1 MDRRFLTL
9 LAVSLVFAL
18 VVSAIFYSM
27 TSKAGSQP
35 KKTEVVEMKDVVV
48 AARPLPVGLTV
59 KAGDVKVVKLPAQA
73 FPKGGFSKPEDVLD
87 RPVVANILADEPILE
102 GRLAQRG
109 SGVGLA
115 PIIPVGMRAVTVRVN
130 DVVGVAGFV
139 LPGMRVDVLITGN
152 PPGNRTTVTKT
163 ILQNILVLSA
173 GKTLQTDA
181 SGKPVDAPNVTLL
194 VTPKQ
199 AELLTLAGN
208 EGRIQ
213 LVLRNGGDQNIEKTS
228 GMSLAAIYGRYV
240 QQQGV
245 EDRPSPSDDF
255 YDEVNPRRRR
265 APEPQ
270 EVAAAPAPPPAPP
283 APAPVP
289 DQIITIRGVEK
300 KVETFPTAK
309 PTQEP
314 GRNP

>member
-27 TSKAGSQP
+27 TSKAGTQP
-35 KKTEVVEMKDVVV
+35 KKAEAIELKDVVV
-48 AARPLPVGLTV
+48 AARPLSVGLTV
-59 KAGDVKVVKLPAQA
+59 KAADVKVVKLPAQA

-87 RPVVANILADEPILE
+87 RPVVANILAEEPILE

-115 PIIPVGMRAVTVRVN
+115 PVIPVGMRAVTVRVN

-194 VTPKQ
+194 VTPQQ

-213 LVLRNGGDQNIEKTS
+213 LVLRNGGDQNIEKTA
-228 GMSLAAIYGRYV
+228 GLSLAAIYGRHARMQALDEESAAEYEE
-240 QQQGV
+240 G
-245 EDRPSPSDDF
+245 SDPL
-255 YDEVNPRRRR
+255 NPRRRSSAR
-265 APEPQ
+265 AQ
-270 EVAAAPAPPPAPP
+270 AAAAPPPPPP
-283 APAPVP
+283 PPPAPVP
-289 DQIITIRGVEK
+289 DQIITIRGVDK
-300 KVETFPTAK
+300 KVETLQTMK
-309 PTQEP
+309 SVQDT

>member
-1 MDRRFLTL
+1 MDRRFLTV

-18 VVSAIFYSM
+18 VVSALFYSM

-35 KKTEVVEMKDVVV
+35 KKAEAIELRDVVV
-48 AARPLPVGLTV
+48 AARPLPVGQTV
-59 KAGDVKVVKLPAQA
+59 KAADVKVVKIPAQA

-87 RPVVANILADEPILE
+87 RPVVANILAEEPILE

-115 PIIPVGMRAVTVRVN
+115 PVIPVGMRAVTVRVN

-139 LPGMRVDVLITGN
+139 LPGMRVDVLITGH
-152 PPGNRTTVTKT
+152 PPGNNTTVTKT

-173 GKTLQTDA
+173 GKTLQTDS

-194 VTPKQ
+194 VTPQQ

-213 LVLRNGGDQNIEKTS
+213 LVLRNGGDQNIEQTA
-228 GMSLAAIYGRYV
+228 GLSLAALYGKHA
-240 QQQGV
+240 
-245 EDRPSPSDDF
+245 RPQTFGAESGGADEEF
-255 YDEVNPRRRR
+255 DEVTGAPVRKRRPQP
-265 APEPQ
+265 AP
-270 EVAAAPAPPPAPP
+270 VAVAPPPPPPAP
-283 APAPVP
+283 ARVP
-289 DQIITIRGVEK
+289 DQIITIRGIEK
-300 KVETFPTAK
+300 KVETVQSVKSAEDT
-309 PTQEP
+309 

>member
-1 MDRRFLTL
+1 MDRRFLTV

-18 VVSAIFYSM
+18 VVSALFYSM

-35 KKTEVVEMKDVVV
+35 KKAEAIELRDVVV
-48 AARPLPVGLTV
+48 AARPLPVGQTV
-59 KAGDVKVVKLPAQA
+59 KAADVKVVKIPAQA

-87 RPVVANILADEPILE
+87 RPVVANILAEEPILE

-115 PIIPVGMRAVTVRVN
+115 PVIPVGMRAVTVRVN

-139 LPGMRVDVLITGN
+139 LPGMRVDVLITGH
-152 PPGNRTTVTKT
+152 PPGNNTTVTKT

-173 GKTLQTDA
+173 GKTLQTDS

-194 VTPKQ
+194 VSPQQ

-213 LVLRNGGDQNIEKTS
+213 LVLRNGGDQNIEKTA
-228 GMSLAAIYGRYV
+228 GLSLAALYGKHA
-240 QQQGV
+240 
-245 EDRPSPSDDF
+245 RPQAFGAESGGADEEF
-255 YDEVNPRRRR
+255 DEVTGTPVRKRRPQP
-265 APEPQ
+265 APVT
-270 EVAAAPAPPPAPP
+270 VAPPPPPPAP
-283 APAPVP
+283 ARVP
-289 DQIITIRGVEK
+289 DQIITIRGIEK
-300 KVETFPTAK
+300 KVETVQSVKSAEDT
-309 PTQEP
+309 

>member
-1 MDRRFLTL
+1 MDRRFLTVL
-9 LAVSLVFAL
+9 GVSLVFAL
-18 VVSAIFYSM
+18 VVSSLFYSM
-27 TSKAGSQP
+27 TSRAGNQP
-35 KKTEVVEMKDVVV
+35 KKAEVIEMKDVVV

-59 KAGDVKVVKLPAQA
+59 KAADVKVVKIPAQA

-87 RPVVANILADEPILE
+87 RPVVANILAEEPILE

-115 PIIPVGMRAVTVRVN
+115 PVIPVGMRAVTVRVN

-139 LPGMRVDVLITGN
+139 LPGMRVDVLITGH
-152 PPGNRTTVTKT
+152 PPGNNTTVTKT

-173 GKTLQTDA
+173 GKTLQTDS

-194 VTPKQ
+194 VTPQQ

-213 LVLRNGGDQNIEKTS
+213 LVLRNGGDQNIEKTQ
-228 GMSLAAIYGRYV
+228 GLSLVALYGKHA
-240 QQQGV
+240 
-245 EDRPSPSDDF
+245 RPQALAQPEGGSSDEEF
-255 YDEVNPRRRR
+255 DEVAPRRRKPQP
-265 APEPQ
+265 AP
-270 EVAAAPAPPPAPP
+270 VAVAPPPPP
-283 APAPVP
+283 PPPAPVP
-289 DQIITIRGVEK
+289 DQIIAIRGVEK
-300 KVETFPTAK
+300 KVETIQPGK
-309 PTQEP
+309 PADSM

>member
-18 VVSAIFYSM
+18 VVSAIFHSM

-35 KKTEVVEMKDVVV
+35 KKVEAVETKDVVV
-48 AARPLPVGLTV
+48 AARPLAVGLTV
-59 KAGDVKVVKLPAQA
+59 KAADVKVVKLPSQA

-87 RPVVANILADEPILE
+87 RPVVANILGDEPILE

-152 PPGNRTTVTKT
+152 PPGNRTMVTKT

-194 VTPKQ
+194 VTPQQ

-213 LVLRNGGDQNIEKTS
+213 LVLRNGGDQNIEKTA
-228 GMSLAAIYGRYV
+228 GLNLAAIYGRHV
-240 QQQGV
+240 RWQGGE
-245 EDRPSPSDDF
+245 EDGAA
-255 YDEVNPRRRR
+255 DEDYFGAVNPRRRSR
-265 APEPQ
+265 AQTQPVVVP
-270 EVAAAPAPPPAPP
+270 PPPPPPAP
-283 APAPVP
+283 VP
-289 DQIITIRGVEK
+289 EQIITIRGVDK
-300 KVETFPTAK
+300 KVETLQTMKSAQD
-309 PTQEP
+309 T

>member
-1 MDRRFLTL
+1 MDRRFLTV

-18 VVSAIFYSM
+18 VVSALFYSM
-27 TSKAGSQP
+27 TSKAGNPP
-35 KKTEVVEMKDVVV
+35 KKAEVIEMKDVVV

-59 KAGDVKVVKLPAQA
+59 KAADVKVVKIPAQA

-87 RPVVANILADEPILE
+87 RPVVANILAEEPILE

-115 PIIPVGMRAVTVRVN
+115 PVIPVGMRAVTVRVN

-139 LPGMRVDVLITGN
+139 LPGMRVDVLITGH
-152 PPGNRTTVTKT
+152 PPGNNTTVTKT

-173 GKTLQTDA
+173 GKTLQTDS

-194 VTPKQ
+194 VTPQQ

-213 LVLRNGGDQNIEKTS
+213 LVLRNGGDQNIEKTTGLS
-228 GMSLAAIYGRYV
+228 LMALYGKHARPQMTTMSQDSAP
-240 QQQGV
+240 V
-245 EDRPSPSDDF
+245 EDEPEVPS
-255 YDEVNPRRRR
+255 PRRRR
-265 APEPQ
+265 PQPEPAT
-270 EVAAAPAPPPAPP
+270 VAPPPPP
-283 APAPVP
+283 PPPPAPVP
-289 DQIITIRGVEK
+289 DQIIAIRGVEK
-300 KVETFPTAK
+300 KVETIQPGKTA
-309 PTQEP
+309 ESM

>member
-1 MDRRFLTL
+1 MDRRFLTV

-18 VVSAIFYSM
+18 VVSALFYSM

-35 KKTEVVEMKDVVV
+35 KKAEVVEMKDVVV

-59 KAGDVKVVKLPAQA
+59 KAADVKVVKIPAQA
-73 FPKGGFSKPEDVLD
+73 FPKGAFSKPEDVLD
-87 RPVVANILADEPILE
+87 RPVVANILAEEPILE

-115 PIIPVGMRAVTVRVN
+115 PVIPVGMRAVTVRVN

-194 VTPKQ
+194 VTPQQ

-213 LVLRNGGDQNIEKTS
+213 LVLRNGGDQNIENTT
-228 GMSLAAIYGRYV
+228 GLSLAALYGKHARMV
-240 QQQGV
+240 AEAPGDPD
-245 EDRPSPSDDF
+245 EEM
-255 YDEVNPRRRR
+255 YDEAAPRRRR
-265 APEPQ
+265 PQ
-270 EVAAAPAPPPAPP
+270 PAPVVVPPPLPP
-283 APAPVP
+283 PAPVP

-300 KVETFPTAK
+300 KVETIQAK
-309 PTQEP
+309 KAAEDT

>member
-27 TSKAGSQP
+27 TSKAGTQP
-35 KKTEVVEMKDVVV
+35 KKAEAIELKDVVV
-48 AARPLPVGLTV
+48 AARPLSVGLTV
-59 KAGDVKVVKLPAQA
+59 KAADVKVVKLPAQA

-87 RPVVANILADEPILE
+87 RPVVANILAEEPILE

-115 PIIPVGMRAVTVRVN
+115 PVIPVGMRAVTVRVN

-194 VTPKQ
+194 VTPQQ

-213 LVLRNGGDQNIEKTS
+213 LVLRNGGDQNIEKTA
-228 GMSLAAIYGRYV
+228 GLSLAAIYGRHARM
-240 QQQGV
+240 QALDDESAV
-245 EDRPSPSDDF
+245 EYEEGSDPL
-255 YDEVNPRRRR
+255 NPRRRSSAR
-265 APEPQ
+265 AQ
-270 EVAAAPAPPPAPP
+270 AAALPPPPP
-283 APAPVP
+283 PPPPAPVP
-289 DQIITIRGVEK
+289 DQIITIRGVDK
-300 KVETFPTAK
+300 KVETLQTMK
-309 PTQEP
+309 SVQDT

>member
-18 VVSAIFYSM
+18 VVSAVFYSM

-35 KKTEVVEMKDVVV
+35 KKAEALEMKDVVV

-59 KAGDVKVVKLPAQA
+59 KASDVKVLKMPAQA

-139 LPGMRVDVLITGN
+139 LPGMRVDVLITGS
-152 PPGNRTTVTKT
+152 PPGNKTTVTKT

-173 GKTLQTDA
+173 GKTLQTDD

-194 VTPKQ
+194 VSPQQ

-213 LVLRNGGDQNIEKTS
+213 LVLRNGGDQNIEKTN
-228 GMSLAAIYGRYV
+228 GLNLAAIYGKHARMV
-240 QQQGV
+240 PAE
-245 EDRPSPSDDF
+245 EDRGPSDEY
-255 YDEVNPRRRR
+255 YDEVNPNPRRR
-265 APEPQ
+265 APERTPVV
-270 EVAAAPAPPPAPP
+270 VAPPPPPPPPAP
-283 APAPVP
+283 AP

-300 KVETFPTAK
+300 KVETFQTK
-309 PTQEP
+309 PVQDT

>member
-18 VVSAIFYSM
+18 VVSAVFYSM

-35 KKTEVVEMKDVVV
+35 KKAEALEMKDVVV
-48 AARPLPVGLTV
+48 AARPLAVGLTV
-59 KAGDVKVVKLPAQA
+59 KASDVKVLKVPAQA

-173 GKTLQTDA
+173 GKTLQTDD

-194 VTPKQ
+194 VTPQQ

-213 LVLRNGGDQNIEKTS
+213 LVLRNGGDQNIEKTA
-228 GMSLAAIYGRYV
+228 GLNLAAIYGKYARAAALEEERG
-240 QQQGV
+240 QA
-245 EDRPSPSDDF
+245 EDDF
-255 YDEVNPRRRR
+255 DEVNPRRRTPVR
-265 APEPQ
+265 TPVVVAPP
-270 EVAAAPAPPPAPP
+270 PPPPPPAP
-283 APAPVP
+283 AP

-300 KVETFPTAK
+300 KVETFQTMK
-309 PTQEP
+309 PAQDT

>member
-1 MDRRFLTL
+1 MDRRFLTV

-18 VVSAIFYSM
+18 VVSALFYSM

-35 KKTEVVEMKDVVV
+35 KKAEVIEMKDVVV

-59 KAGDVKVVKLPAQA
+59 KAADVKVVKIPAQA

-87 RPVVANILADEPILE
+87 RPVVANILAEEPILE

-115 PIIPVGMRAVTVRVN
+115 PVIPVGMRAVTVRVN

-139 LPGMRVDVLITGN
+139 LPGMRVDVLITGH
-152 PPGNRTTVTKT
+152 PPGNNTTVTKT

-173 GKTLQTDA
+173 GKTLQTDS

-194 VTPKQ
+194 VTPQQ

-213 LVLRNGGDQNIEKTS
+213 LVLRNGGDQNIEKTQ
-228 GMSLAAIYGRYV
+228 GLSLVALYGRHA
-240 QQQGV
+240 
-245 EDRPSPSDDF
+245 RPQALAQDGGPAEEEF
-255 YDEVNPRRRR
+255 DEAAPRRRR
-265 APEPQ
+265 AQP
-270 EVAAAPAPPPAPP
+270 APVVVAPPPPP
-283 APAPVP
+283 PPPAPVP

-300 KVETFPTAK
+300 KVETIQPGKTADSM
-309 PTQEP
+309 

>member
-1 MDRRFLTL
+1 MDRRFLTV

-18 VVSAIFYSM
+18 VVSALFYSM

-35 KKTEVVEMKDVVV
+35 KKAEVIEMKDVVV
-48 AARPLPVGLTV
+48 ASRPLAVGLTV
-59 KAGDVKVVKLPAQA
+59 KAADVKVVKMPAQA

-87 RPVVANILADEPILE
+87 RPVVANILAEEPILE

-115 PIIPVGMRAVTVRVN
+115 PVIPVGMRAVTVRVN

-194 VTPKQ
+194 VTPQQ
-199 AELLTLAGN
+199 AELLTLAGS

-213 LVLRNGGDQNIEKTS
+213 LVLRNGGDQSIEKTQ
-228 GMSLAAIYGRYV
+228 GLSLMAVYGKHARL
-240 QQQGV
+240 QPA
-245 EDRPSPSDDF
+245 EDRPAEEDEY

-265 APEPQ
+265 A
-270 EVAAAPAPPPAPP
+270 AAPPAPVVVAPPPPPAPP
-283 APAPVP
+283 APVP
-289 DQIITIRGVEK
+289 DQVITIRGVEK
-300 KVETFPTAK
+300 KVEVFQPVKSA
-309 PTQEP
+309 QDS
-314 GRNP
+314 GRNQ

>member
-27 TSKAGSQP
+27 TSKAGTQP
-35 KKTEVVEMKDVVV
+35 KKAEAIELKDVVV
-48 AARPLPVGLTV
+48 AARPLSVGLTV
-59 KAGDVKVVKLPAQA
+59 KAADVKVVKLPAQA

-87 RPVVANILADEPILE
+87 RPVVANILAEEPILE

-115 PIIPVGMRAVTVRVN
+115 PVIPVGMRAVTVRVN

-194 VTPKQ
+194 VTPQQ

-213 LVLRNGGDQNIEKTS
+213 LVLRNGGDQNIEKTA
-228 GMSLAAIYGRYV
+228 GLSLAAIYGRHARMQALDDEGAAEYEE
-240 QQQGV
+240 G
-245 EDRPSPSDDF
+245 SDPL
-255 YDEVNPRRRR
+255 NPRRRSSAR
-265 APEPQ
+265 AQ
-270 EVAAAPAPPPAPP
+270 AAALPPPPP
-283 APAPVP
+283 PPPPAPVP
-289 DQIITIRGVEK
+289 DQIITIRGVDK
-300 KVETFPTAK
+300 KVETLQTMK
-309 PTQEP
+309 SVQDT

>member
-1 MDRRFLTL
+1 MDRRFLTV

-18 VVSAIFYSM
+18 VVSALFYSM

-35 KKTEVVEMKDVVV
+35 KKAEAVEMKDVVV
-48 AARPLPVGLTV
+48 AARPLPVGQTV
-59 KAGDVKVVKLPAQA
+59 KAADVKVVKIPAQA
-73 FPKGGFSKPEDVLD
+73 FPKGAFSKPEDVLD
-87 RPVVANILADEPILE
+87 RPVVANILAEEPILE

-115 PIIPVGMRAVTVRVN
+115 PVIPVGMRAVTVRVN

-152 PPGNRTTVTKT
+152 PPGNKTTVTKT

-194 VTPKQ
+194 VTPQQ

-213 LVLRNGGDQNIEKTS
+213 LVLRNGGDQNIENTT
-228 GMSLAAIYGRYV
+228 GLSLAALYGKHARMAAEASGDQEEEV
-240 QQQGV
+240 
-245 EDRPSPSDDF
+245 
-255 YDEVNPRRRR
+255 YDEVAPRRRR
-265 APEPQ
+265 AQP
-270 EVAAAPAPPPAPP
+270 APVVAPPPPP
-283 APAPVP
+283 PPAPVP

-300 KVETFPTAK
+300 KVETIQTKKAAED
-309 PTQEP
+309 T